1 MAVLDGESNMIAR
14 YSTVACM
21 LNGAFD
27 YFYWTG
33 FYLVDLK
40 KHNELV
46 IGPYQGTLG
55 CLRIPFGK
63 GVCGLSAET
72 KKTFIVSD
80 VHNFGNHI
88 ACDVD
93 SQSEIVVPVLDKN
106 SNLMAILDVDSTELD
121 AFDEVDKSGLENICS
136 LLII

>member
-1 MAVLDGESNMIAR
+1 
-14 YSTVACM
+14 M

-63 GVCGLSAET
+63 GVCGLSAKT

-80 VHNFGNHI
+80 VHNFENHI
-88 ACDVD
+88 VCDVN
-93 SQSEIVVPVLDKN
+93 SQSEIVVPVFDKN
-106 SNLMAILDVDSTELD
+106 SNLMAVLDVDSTELD
-121 AFDEVDKSGLENICS
+121 AFDEFDRSGLENICS